1 VPRFALQPR
10 MLRERIRIRA
20 PPINNPSPAILL
32 LHESSFSTKLFVFAS
47 KPQTTTMAYA
57 SDNLALND
65 MDIDLDFLEGLSRSG
80 SFSNTSSS
88 SRSSSLTSK
97 TMLITAAIDFD
108 LPPSYHGATPLDD
121 NASLHT
127 GPYDMS
133 LNYHGITSLDDNAS
147 LHTGPSD
154 ISTNAVSDVPLANST
169 IYTNRP
175 FDNNFWY
182 DAGLSSVNASAA
194 AYKEPNA
201 YQ

>member
-1 VPRFALQPR
+1 

-127 GPYDMS
+127 GPYD
-133 LNYHGITSLDDNAS
+133 
-147 LHTGPSD
+147 